1 MPRLDKYHE
10 AVKNALIKD
19 GWTITDDPFTIDFED
34 ATLFADLA
42 AERTIAAQKD
52 SEQIAVEI
60 KMFGSKSAY
69 DDLEKAF
76 GQYQVY
82 RAFLRQIEPN
92 REIFLAVSTDKY
104 EKIFTRASVK
114 FLVAEFRIKLFI
126 FDPEK
131 EEIVEWIK

>member
-42 AERTIAAQKD
+42 AERTIAAQKEN
-52 SEQIAVEI
+52 EQIAVEI

-92 REIFLAVSTDKY
+92 REIFLAVSTEKY

-114 FLVAEFRIKLFI
+114 FLVAEFSIKLFI

-131 EEIVEWIK
+131 EEIIEWIK

>member
-10 AVKNALIKD
+10 AVKNALIKA

-42 AERTIAAQKD
+42 AERTIAAQKEN
-52 SEQIAVEI
+52 EQIAVEI
-60 KMFGSKSAY
+60 KMFGGKSAY

-92 REIFLAVSTDKY
+92 REIFLAVPTEKY

-114 FLVAEFRIKLFI
+114 FLVAEFSIKLFI

-131 EEIVEWIK
+131 EEIIEWKK

>member
-42 AERTIAAQKD
+42 AERTIAAQKEN
-52 SEQIAVEI
+52 EQIAVEI

-82 RAFLRQIEPN
+82 RAFLRQIEPS
-92 REIFLAVSTDKY
+92 REIFLAVPTEKY

>member
-1 MPRLDKYHE
+1 MPKLDKHHE

-19 GWTITDDPFTIDFED
+19 GWVITDDPFTIDFED

-42 AERTIAAQKD
+42 AERTVAAQKAG
-52 SEQIAVEI
+52 EKIAVEI

-82 RAFLRQIEPN
+82 RSFLRQIEPN
-92 REIFLAVSTDKY
+92 RDIFLAVSLEKHD
-104 EKIFTRASVK
+104 KIFTRASVK
-114 FLVAEFRIKLFI
+114 FLVADLKIKLVVFN
-126 FDPEK
+126 PET
-131 EEIVEWIK
+131 EEIIEWIK

>member
-1 MPRLDKYHE
+1 M
-10 AVKNALIKD
+10 IKD

-42 AERTIAAQKD
+42 AERTIAAEK
-52 SEQIAVEI
+52 ENEKIAIEI

-82 RAFLRQIEPN
+82 RSFLRQIEPN
-92 REIFLAVSTDKY
+92 REIYLAVSL
-104 EKIFTRASVK
+104 EKQQKFSRARLSNS
-114 FLVAEFRIKLFI
+114 
-126 FDPEK
+126 
-131 EEIVEWIK
+131 W

>member
-1 MPRLDKYHE
+1 MPRLDEYHE
-10 AVKNALIKD
+10 AVKNALVKD

-42 AERTIAAQKD
+42 AERTIAAQK
-52 SEQIAVEI
+52 ENEKIAIEI

-82 RAFLRQIEPN
+82 RSFLRQIEPN
-92 REIFLAVSTDKY
+92 REIYLAVSS
-104 EKIFTRASVK
+104 EKQQKS
-114 FLVAEFRIKLFI
+114 FLVLRSNIWWLIYKSNSLFSI
-126 FDPEK
+126 PKRRKFSNG
-131 EEIVEWIK
+131 

>member
-1 MPRLDKYHE
+1 MPRLDEYHE

-42 AERTIAAQKD
+42 AERTIAAEK
-52 SEQIAVEI
+52 ENKKIAIEI

-82 RAFLRQIEPN
+82 RSFLRHIEPN
-92 REIFLAVSTDKY
+92 REIYLAVSLEKQQ
-104 EKIFTRASVK
+104 KIFSRASVK
-114 FLVAEFRIKLFI
+114 FLVADLQIKLVI
-126 FDPEK
+126 FNPEK

>member
-1 MPRLDKYHE
+1 MPKLDKHHE

-42 AERTIAAQKD
+42 AERTIAAQKEN
-52 SEQIAVEI
+52 EQIAVEI

-82 RAFLRQIEPN
+82 RAFLRQIEPD
-92 REIFLAVSTDKY
+92 REIFLAVSTEKY

-114 FLVAEFRIKLFI
+114 FLVAEFKIKLFI

>member
-34 ATLFADLA
+34 ATLFADIA

-52 SEQIAVEI
+52 NEQIAVEI

-92 REIFLAVSTDKY
+92 REILLAVPTEKY
-104 EKIFTRASVK
+104 DKIFTRASVK
-114 FLVAEFRIKLFI
+114 FLVAEFQIKLFV
-126 FDPEK
+126 FNPET
-131 EEIVEWIK
+131 EEIIEWIK

>member
-1 MPRLDKYHE
+1 MPRYDEYHE

-42 AERTIAAQKD
+42 AERTIAAQKED
-52 SEQIAVEI
+52 EKIAVEI
-60 KMFGSKSAY
+60 KMFGRKSAY

-82 RAFLRQIEPN
+82 RSFLRQIEPS
-92 REIFLAVSTDKY
+92 REIYLAVSLEKQQ
-104 EKIFTRASVK
+104 KIFTRASVK
-114 FLVAEFRIKLFI
+114 FLVTDLKIKLVI
-126 FDPEK
+126 FNPKK
-131 EEIVEWIK
+131 EEIIEWIK

>member
-10 AVKNALIKD
+10 AVKSALIKD

-42 AERTIAAQKD
+42 AERTIAAQK
-52 SEQIAVEI
+52 ENEKIAIEI

-76 GQYQVY
+76 EQYQVY

-92 REIFLAVSTDKY
+92 RGIYLAVPLEKQQ
-104 EKIFTRASVK
+104 KIFTRASVK
-114 FLVAEFRIKLFI
+114 FLVAELQIKLVI
-126 FDPEK
+126 FNPQK
-131 EEIVEWIK
+131 EEIIEWIN

>member
-1 MPRLDKYHE
+1 M
-10 AVKNALIKD
+10 V
-19 GWTITDDPFTIDFED
+19 
-34 ATLFADLA
+34 ADLA

-52 SEQIAVEI
+52 SEKIAVEI

-82 RAFLRQIEPN
+82 RAFLRQIEPT
-92 REIFLAVSTDKY
+92 REIFLAVSAEKY

-114 FLVAEFRIKLFI
+114 FLVAEFKIKLFT

-131 EEIVEWIK
+131 EEINQWIK

>member
-82 RAFLRQIEPN
+82 RAFLRQIEPS
-92 REIFLAVSTDKY
+92 REIFLAVSTEKY

-131 EEIVEWIK
+131 EEIIEWIK